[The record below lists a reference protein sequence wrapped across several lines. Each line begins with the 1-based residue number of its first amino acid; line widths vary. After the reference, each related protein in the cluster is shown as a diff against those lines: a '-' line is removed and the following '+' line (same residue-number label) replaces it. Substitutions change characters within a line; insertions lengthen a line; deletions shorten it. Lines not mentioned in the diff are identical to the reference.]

1 MSSDCP
7 VSVNDEGIK
16 IKAESMETER
26 LYHCIFESKVYLFY
40 KDEIGLLNCYEI
52 QDPKTVK
59 EISENPEDLENI
71 LKKRA
76 GL

>member
-1 MSSDCP
+1 MAGDYP
-7 VSVNDEGIK
+7 VSVNEEGIK

-26 LYHCIFESKVYLFY
+26 LYHCVFENKVYLFY
-40 KDEIGLLNCYEI
+40 KDEMGLLNCYEI
-52 QDPKTVK
+52 EDPDAVK
-59 EISENPEDLENI
+59 EIAENPADLENI